1 MSLSLELI
9 VISKSY
15 SEDMV
20 RNDHLP
26 GGPVIAYIIVFYI
39 NATKIDSGRPV

>member
-1 MSLSLELI
+1 
-9 VISKSY
+9 
-15 SEDMV
+15 MV

-39 NATKIDSGRPV
+39 NATKIDTGRPV